1 MCPPERPYVH
11 PDAGNFCD
19 CLDNP
24 KQTNV
29 IDMDPSRKSLRIKD
43 YDYSQ
48 PGGYF
53 ITICT
58 QNKYCFF
65 GAIKQNE
72 MILNAAGQMAQEE
85 WDGLT
90 LRFKNTSL
98 DRSIIM
104 PNHMHA
110 VILVEEKDTKVNLG
124 SIIQAYKSITTN
136 KYIHGVRNKDW
147 LPFSKRLWQ
156 RNYYEHIIRNDQDL
170 ELIRE
175 YIMTNP
181 QKWEKD
187 RFHPV
192 FGK

>member
-1 MCPPERPYVH
+1 
-11 PDAGNFCD
+11 
-19 CLDNP
+19 
-24 KQTNV
+24 
-29 IDMDPSRKSLRIKD
+29 MDPSRKSLRIKY

-53 ITICT
+53 ITICA

-65 GAIKQNE
+65 GDINQSE
-72 MILNAAGQMAQEE
+72 MVLNAAGQMAQEE
-85 WDGLT
+85 WDNLC
-90 LRFKNTSL
+90 LRFPNITL
-98 DRSIIM
+98 DASIIM

-110 VILVEEKDTKVNLG
+110 VIIMEENDKKVSLG

-136 KYIHGVRNKDW
+136 NYIHGVRNKGW
-147 LPFSKRLWQ
+147 LPFNKRLWQ
-156 RNYYEHIIRNDQDL
+156 RNYFEHIIRNDQDL
-170 ELIRE
+170 EMIRE

-181 QKWEKD
+181 QKWDKD